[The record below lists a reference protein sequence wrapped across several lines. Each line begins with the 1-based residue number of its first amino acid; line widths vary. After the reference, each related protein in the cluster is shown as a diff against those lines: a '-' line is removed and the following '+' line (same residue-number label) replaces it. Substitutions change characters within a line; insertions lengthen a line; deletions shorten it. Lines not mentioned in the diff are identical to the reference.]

1 MNYIELIA
9 KEIALIKDY
18 ASKVKK
24 TTNSENISIAK
35 KQVTKCEQN
44 IAYLKKWP
52 VNPFTPFPL
61 ITEQK
66 VEKYNLDLNSKL
78 DENDLQVIITK
89 FEGINGELVMSL
101 FVANMEK

>member
-35 KQVTKCEQN
+35 K
-44 IAYLKKWP
+44 
-52 VNPFTPFPL
+52 
-61 ITEQK
+61 
-66 VEKYNLDLNSKL
+66 
-78 DENDLQVIITK
+78 
-89 FEGINGELVMSL
+89 
-101 FVANMEK
+101 